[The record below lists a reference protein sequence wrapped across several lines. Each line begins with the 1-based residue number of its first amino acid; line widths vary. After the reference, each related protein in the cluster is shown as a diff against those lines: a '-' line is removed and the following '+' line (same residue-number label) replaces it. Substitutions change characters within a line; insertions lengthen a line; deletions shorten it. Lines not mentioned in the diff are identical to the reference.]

1 MFPFSSANT
10 VLPSAAR
17 SDLSSPML
25 AGIKRSQLV
34 AYVSSTRRTW
44 GKLPIFVG
52 QFLEGAGG
60 PLGRCRSGTLAQKPK
75 RGEHGERQGRA
86 VWFAGDLGR
95 LRDNAL
101 AEASSEGDIDRKVLR
116 TLEQDARR
124 TPEQVA
130 TLVGHS
136 AERVATAIARLERS
150 GIIRGYRTL
159 VNWDRV
165 AGERVV
171 AFIDV
176 SVSPQRDV
184 GFEQV
189 AARIYRH
196 PEVRSVHLVSG
207 GHDLR
212 IVVEGSTMRE
222 VAAFVSEK
230 LAPIDHVT
238 ATNTHFLLKA
248 YKENNQ
254 VLIEED
260 TDDDRLA
267 VAP

>member
-1 MFPFSSANT
+1 MELATRPVMGGRWHKTPKAANM
-10 VLPSAAR
+10 A
-17 SDLSSPML
+17 SDSRAPGGAMDE
-25 AGIKRSQLV
+25 
-34 AYVSSTRRTW
+34 RRGRVT
-44 GKLPIFVG
+44 
-52 QFLEGAGG
+52 EATGG
-60 PLGRCRSGTLAQKPK
+60 RDTDRLIL
-75 RGEHGERQGRA
+75 RA
-86 VWFAGDLGR
+86 
-95 LRDNAL
+95 
-101 AEASSEGDIDRKVLR
+101 
-116 TLEQDARR
+116 LEQDARR
-124 TPEQVA
+124 GPDQVA
-130 TLVGHS
+130 AMTGQP
-136 AERVATAIARLERS
+136 AAAVAAAIARLE
-150 GIIRGYRTL
+150 GNGVIRGYRTL

-165 AGERVV
+165 AEERVV

-184 GFEQV
+184 GFDQV

-212 IVVEGSTMRE
+212 IVVEGATMRE

-248 YKENNQ
+248 YKENGQ
-254 VLIEED
+254 VFIEEE
-260 TDDDRLA
+260 TDDGRLA